1 MESVK
6 TGKTNK
12 VGKNTEMA
20 HTKTNKE
27 THFKQVSAITNRIR
41 SIGGIFTKIAK
52 KVRELVKKHPK
63 KSSAALV
70 VLTPVACKRAKE
82 LDDKVQDKSKQAEK
96 ENKINWWKYSGLT
109 IATSLLLAACSAG
122 DIDKQIELEQEKQ
135 KTEQEKKE
143 AENARDRANKSEIE
157 LEQERQKTNKSGI
170 ELANSQI
177 KAEQERQKTEQEKQK
192 ANKSEIEL
200 EQQKQ
205 KTINTQRDLI
215 KEQKDFI
222 KETEQNCQEKHGQ
235 LFIKRARI
243 KTGITTGIAIEIEAE
258 CKTPKPTKTNQ
269 TPIQP
274 KHLPNSKHPHSQ
286 RGSKAQ
292 ELIAYLLFEQKD
304 FIIET
309 EQKCQEKHNQFFIK
323 KAGIKGGAIE
333 VEAECK
339 TPKPTKTNQTPIQP
353 KHLPNSKQPHSQRGS
368 KAQEL
373 IAYLQKELESLPY
386 SQKAIAKQVDF
397 YKPSSIAYLE
407 LDPRDFK
414 VTEEWQNENLKIR
427 SKAQAKMLEMRK
439 PQANLSPSQSF
450 LFVQRIFADINKEI
464 EAAANTEKKAEKVGY
479 GYSKRV

>member
-20 HTKTNKE
+20 NTKTNKE
-27 THFKQVSAITNRIR
+27 TRFKRVSAVTNMFR
-41 SIGGIFTKIAK
+41 SIGGIFTKIVN

-63 KSSAALV
+63 KSKVALV
-70 VLTPVACKRAKE
+70 ILTHVACKRAKE

-96 ENKINWWKYSGLT
+96 ENQINWWKYSGLT
-109 IATSLLLAACSAG
+109 IATSLLLAACSVG

-135 KTEQEKKE
+135 KTEQEQQKT
-143 AENARDRANKSEIE
+143 
-157 LEQERQKTNKSGI
+157 EQERQKTNKSGI

-177 KAEQERQKTEQEKQK
+177 KAEQERQKT
-192 ANKSEIEL
+192 NKSEIEL
-200 EQQKQ
+200 ANSQIKAEQEKQ

-235 LFIKRARI
+235 LFIKRTRI

-258 CKTPKPTKTNQ
+258 CKTPKP
-269 TPIQP
+269 
-274 KHLPNSKHPHSQ
+274 
-286 RGSKAQ
+286 A
-292 ELIAYLLFEQKD
+292 
-304 FIIET
+304 
-309 EQKCQEKHNQFFIK
+309 
-323 KAGIKGGAIE
+323 
-333 VEAECK
+333 
-339 TPKPTKTNQTPIQP
+339 KTNQTPIQP
-353 KHLPNSKQPHSQRGS
+353 KHLPNSKQPRSQRGS

-427 SKAQAKMLEMRK
+427 SKAQAKMLEMRNVK
-439 PQANLSPSQSF
+439 PDPQAHLSTSQSL
-450 LFVQRIFADINKEI
+450 LFVQKIFADINKEI
-464 EAAANTEKKAEKVGY
+464 KVVANTEKKAEKAGY

>member
-12 VGKNTEMA
+12 VGKNTETA
-20 HTKTNKE
+20 DTKASKE
-27 THFKQVSAITNRIR
+27 THFKQVSAITNTLR
-41 SIGGIFTKIAK
+41 SIGGFFTKIAK

-63 KSSAALV
+63 KSRAALV
-70 VLTPVACKRAKE
+70 VLTHVACRKAKE

-96 ENKINWWKYSGLT
+96 ENQINWWKYSGLT
-109 IATSLLLAACSAG
+109 IATSLLLVACSTG
-122 DIDKQIELEQEKQ
+122 DIDKQIELEQEK
-135 KTEQEKKE
+135 KE
-143 AENARDRANKSEIE
+143 VENARDRANKSGIE

-235 LFIKRARI
+235 LFIKKTRI

-274 KHLPNSKHPHSQ
+274 KHLPNSK
-286 RGSKAQ
+286 
-292 ELIAYLLFEQKD
+292 
-304 FIIET
+304 
-309 EQKCQEKHNQFFIK
+309 
-323 KAGIKGGAIE
+323 
-333 VEAECK
+333 
-339 TPKPTKTNQTPIQP
+339 
-353 KHLPNSKQPHSQRGS
+353 QPHSQRGS
-368 KAQEL
+368 KVQEL

-407 LDPRDFK
+407 LDPRDFN

-427 SKAQAKMLEMRK
+427 SKAQAKMLEMRN
-439 PQANLSPSQSF
+439 PQAHLPTSQSL
-450 LFVQRIFADINKEI
+450 LFVQKIFADVNKEI
-464 EAAANTEKKAEKVGY
+464 EAVANTEKKAEKADY

>member
-20 HTKTNKE
+20 NTKTNKE
-27 THFKQVSAITNRIR
+27 THFKRVGAITNILR

-63 KSSAALV
+63 KSNVALV
-70 VLTPVACKRAKE
+70 VLTHVACKKAKE

-96 ENKINWWKYSGLT
+96 EDKINWWKYSGLT

-143 AENARDRANKSEIE
+143 AENARDRANKSGIE

-192 ANKSEIEL
+192 TNKSEIEL

-222 KETEQNCQEKHGQ
+222 KETEQNCQE
-235 LFIKRARI
+235 
-243 KTGITTGIAIEIEAE
+243 
-258 CKTPKPTKTNQ
+258 N
-269 TPIQP
+269 
-274 KHLPNSKHPHSQ
+274 HS
-286 RGSKAQ
+286 
-292 ELIAYLLFEQKD
+292 
-304 FIIET
+304 
-309 EQKCQEKHNQFFIK
+309 QFFIK
-323 KAGIKGGAIE
+323 KLGIKGGIMIE

-368 KAQEL
+368 KAQEF

-386 SQKAIAKQVDF
+386 SQKAIVKQVDF

-439 PQANLSPSQSF
+439 TQANLSPFQSF
-450 LFVQRIFADINKEI
+450 SIIQNIVADINKEI

-479 GYSKRV
+479 GYSKRM

>member
-1 MESVK
+1 MKKRLVIKSVE

-12 VGKNTEMA
+12 VGKNAETA
-20 HTKTNKE
+20 NTKASKE
-27 THFKQVSAITNRIR
+27 THFKQVSAITNTIR
-41 SIGGIFTKIAK
+41 SIGGFFTKIMK
-52 KVRELVKKHPK
+52 RVRELVKKHPK
-63 KSSAALV
+63 KSKAALV
-70 VLTPVACKRAKE
+70 VLTHVACKKAKE

-96 ENKINWWKYSGLT
+96 ENQINWWKYSGLT
-109 IATSLLLAACSAG
+109 IAISLLLAACSTG

-135 KTEQEKKE
+135 EANKSGIELEQERQKTEQERQKT
-143 AENARDRANKSEIE
+143 NKSEIE

-192 ANKSEIEL
+192 TNKSEIEL

-274 KHLPNSKHPHSQ
+274 KHLPNSK
-286 RGSKAQ
+286 
-292 ELIAYLLFEQKD
+292 
-304 FIIET
+304 
-309 EQKCQEKHNQFFIK
+309 
-323 KAGIKGGAIE
+323 
-333 VEAECK
+333 
-339 TPKPTKTNQTPIQP
+339 QP
-353 KHLPNSKQPHSQRGS
+353 RSQRGS

-407 LDPRDFK
+407 LDPRDFS
-414 VTEEWQNENLKIR
+414 VTEEWQKENLKIR
-427 SKAQAKMLEMRK
+427 SKAQAKMLEMRDLK
-439 PQANLSPSQSF
+439 PDPQAHLSTSQSL
-450 LFVQRIFADINKEI
+450 LFVQKIFADINKEI
-464 EAAANTEKKAEKVGY
+464 KVVANTEKKVEKAGY

>member
-6 TGKTNK
+6 TRKTNK

-20 HTKTNKE
+20 NTKANKG
-27 THFKQVSAITNRIR
+27 THFKQVSAITNTLR
-41 SIGGIFTKIAK
+41 SIGGIFTKIVK
-52 KVRELVKKHPK
+52 KVRELFKKHPK
-63 KSSAALV
+63 KSKVALV
-70 VLTPVACKRAKE
+70 VLTHVACKRAKE

-96 ENKINWWKYSGLT
+96 ENQINWWKYSGLT
-109 IATSLLLAACSAG
+109 IATSLLLAACNAG

-135 KTEQEKKE
+135 K
-143 AENARDRANKSEIE
+143 ANKSGIE

-177 KAEQERQKTEQEKQK
+177 KAEQERQKTEQERQKTNKSGIELEQQRQKTEQEKQK
-192 ANKSEIEL
+192 TNKSEIEL
-200 EQQKQ
+200 ANSQIKAEQEKQ

-235 LFIKRARI
+235 LFIKRTRI
-243 KTGITTGIAIEIEAE
+243 KTGITTGIAIE
-258 CKTPKPTKTNQ
+258 
-269 TPIQP
+269 
-274 KHLPNSKHPHSQ
+274 
-286 RGSKAQ
+286 
-292 ELIAYLLFEQKD
+292 
-304 FIIET
+304 
-309 EQKCQEKHNQFFIK
+309 
-323 KAGIKGGAIE
+323 

-339 TPKPTKTNQTPIQP
+339 TPKPAKTNQTPIQP
-353 KHLPNSKQPHSQRGS
+353 KHLPNSKQPRSQRGS

-386 SQKAIAKQVDF
+386 SQKAIAKQVNF

-427 SKAQAKMLEMRK
+427 SKAQAKMLEMRNVK
-439 PQANLSPSQSF
+439 PDPQAHLPTSQSL
-450 LFVQRIFADINKEI
+450 LFVQKIFADINKEI
-464 EAAANTEKKAEKVGY
+464 EASVNTEKKAEKAGY

>member
-12 VGKNTEMA
+12 VGKNAETA
-20 HTKTNKE
+20 NTKANKE
-27 THFKQVSAITNRIR
+27 THFKQANAITNIIR
-41 SIGGIFTKIAK
+41 SVGGFFTKIMK
-52 KVRELVKKHPK
+52 RVRELAKKHPE

-70 VLTPVACKRAKE
+70 VLTHVACKKAKE

-96 ENKINWWKYSGLT
+96 ENQINWWKYSGLT
-109 IATSLLLAACSAG
+109 IAASLLLTACSTG
-122 DIDKQIELEQEKQ
+122 DIDKQIELEQEKKEANKSGIELEQERQ
-135 KTEQEKKE
+135 KTEQERQKT
-143 AENARDRANKSEIE
+143 NKSAIE

-192 ANKSEIEL
+192 ANKSAIEL

-235 LFIKRARI
+235 LFIKKARI

-274 KHLPNSKHPHSQ
+274 KHLPNP
-286 RGSKAQ
+286 
-292 ELIAYLLFEQKD
+292 
-304 FIIET
+304 
-309 EQKCQEKHNQFFIK
+309 
-323 KAGIKGGAIE
+323 
-333 VEAECK
+333 
-339 TPKPTKTNQTPIQP
+339 
-353 KHLPNSKQPHSQRGS
+353 KQPRSQRGS

-373 IAYLQKELESLPY
+373 IAYLQKELESRPY
-386 SQKAIAKQVDF
+386 SQKAIAKQVNF
-397 YKPSSIAYLE
+397 YRPSSIAYLE
-407 LDPRDFK
+407 LDPRDFN
-414 VTEEWQNENLKIR
+414 VTEEWQKENLKIR
-427 SKAQAKMLEMRK
+427 SKAQAKMLEMRN
-439 PQANLSPSQSF
+439 PQAHLPTSQSL
-450 LFVQRIFADINKEI
+450 LFVQKIFADVNKEI
-464 EAAANTEKKAEKVGY
+464 KVVANTEKKVEKAGY
-479 GYSKRV
+479 GYSKRM